1 MSKLEHP
8 LTEEELMAYAD
19 GELSGPEASKAE
31 RHIHECAHCA
41 EVVSATKEFSRQATL
56 WTVED
61 APQRIAQNVL
71 AKLPK
76 RKSWW
81 ANSRVWVYSLG
92 GTFAVAIVLIVFAAS
107 SLLRS
112 RQAPLPT
119 PIEMSPRLPEPPA
132 MKIEPPMR
140 GQQGAQKPA
149 YGGQQAARGALRYS
163 QGPKGLQEQQAGRLV
178 EPLDSSGP
186 MVIRTITLS
195 LVTKQFDSA
204 RSLIDETV
212 KRFQGYVDSLTLRAD
227 TGSAKGLTAR
237 LRIPATQADSALNEL
252 KKLGRLVQEQQN
264 SSDITSQY
272 VDLTARLSNARNS
285 ELRLLGLLRDRTG
298 NLRDVVE
305 MEREIASV
313 RESIE
318 RMEAQQKDLNNK
330 VQYVTIQLELS
341 EEYHAELTPPV
352 PSTTAQLRNASVDGI
367 RSAADTIVDLAIFVL
382 RYGPALLI
390 WFAVI
395 SAIVILFWR
404 YRAKWYA

>member
-1 MSKLEHP
+1 MNKLEHP
-8 LTEEELMAYAD
+8 LSEEELMAYAD

-41 EVVSATKEFSRQATL
+41 QVVSDTKDLSHQTTL

-61 APQRIAQNVL
+61 AQQRIAQNVL
-71 AKLPK
+71 ARLPK

-81 ANSRVWVYSLG
+81 ANSRVWVYGLS
-92 GTFAVAIVLIVFAAS
+92 GTLAVAIVLLVAAQ

-112 RQAPLPT
+112 PQAPLSRPNE
-119 PIEMSPRLPEPPA
+119 ISPSMPQPNMMMER
-132 MKIEPPMR
+132 R
-140 GQQGAQKPA
+140 TGQQGGQRE
-149 YGGQQAARGALRYS
+149 YGGQQAAQPS
-163 QGPKGLQEQQAGRLV
+163 PQFQQGQQARRLV

-204 RSLIDETV
+204 RSLIDATV
-212 KRFQGYVDSLTLRAD
+212 KRFQGYVDNLTLRAD
-227 TGSAKGLTAR
+227 AGSAKGLTAR
-237 LRIPATQADSALNEL
+237 LRIPANQADSALNEL
-252 KKLGRLVQEQQN
+252 RRLGRLVQEQQN
-264 SSDITSQY
+264 SSDVTSQS
-272 VDLTARLSNARNS
+272 VDLNARLTNARNS
-285 ELRLLGLLRDRTG
+285 EQRLLGLLRDRAG

-318 RMEAQQKDLNNK
+318 RMEAQQKDLNNR

-341 EEYHAELTPPV
+341 EEYHAELTPPL

-395 SAIVILFWR
+395 CPIVILFWR

>member
-1 MSKLEHP
+1 
-8 LTEEELMAYAD
+8 
-19 GELSGPEASKAE
+19 
-31 RHIHECAHCA
+31 
-41 EVVSATKEFSRQATL
+41 VSATKEFSRQTTL

-76 RKSWW
+76 RKAWW
-81 ANSRVWVYSLG
+81 ANSRVWVYGLS
-92 GTFAVAIVLIVFAAS
+92 GTFAAAIVLFVLAGP

-112 RQAPLPT
+112 RQAPPSRAT
-119 PIEMSPRLPEPPA
+119 QISPPVPRPDTKMPRIGPQG
-132 MKIEPPMR
+132 
-140 GQQGAQKPA
+140 GQQVQGGQQA
-149 YGGQQAARGALRYS
+149 YGGQQAAQEAPRFRQGQQGQQGAPL
-163 QGPKGLQEQQAGRLV
+163 GRFI

-195 LVTKQFDSA
+195 LVTKQFESA
-204 RSLIDETV
+204 RSLIDATV
-212 KRFQGYVDSLTLRAD
+212 KRFQGYVDNLTLRAD

-318 RMEAQQKDLNNK
+318 RMEAQQKDLNNR

-341 EEYHAELTPPV
+341 EEYHAELTPPA
-352 PSTTAQLRNASVDGI
+352 PSTTAQLRNASVDGV
-367 RSAADTIVDLAIFVL
+367 RSAADTIVDLAIFIL

-395 SAIVILFWR
+395 SPIVILFWR

>member
-1 MSKLEHP
+1 VGGQN
-8 LTEEELMAYAD
+8 AAQQ
-19 GELSGPEASKAE
+19 EASQ
-31 RHIHECAHCA
+31 
-41 EVVSATKEFSRQATL
+41 FRQGQPG
-56 WTVED
+56 
-61 APQRIAQNVL
+61 PQ
-71 AKLPK
+71 
-76 RKSWW
+76 
-81 ANSRVWVYSLG
+81 
-92 GTFAVAIVLIVFAAS
+92 
-107 SLLRS
+107 
-112 RQAPLPT
+112 
-119 PIEMSPRLPEPPA
+119 
-132 MKIEPPMR
+132 
-140 GQQGAQKPA
+140 GQQV
-149 YGGQQAARGALRYS
+149 R
-163 QGPKGLQEQQAGRLV
+163 RLV

-204 RSLIDETV
+204 RSLIDATV
-212 KRFQGYVDSLTLRAD
+212 QRFQGYIDSLTFRAD
-227 TGSAKGLTAR
+227 AGSAKGLTAR
-237 LRIPATQADSALNEL
+237 LRIPATQADPALNEL

-285 ELRLLGLLRDRTG
+285 EQRLLGLLRDRAG

-318 RMEAQQKDLNNK
+318 RMEAQQKDLNNR

-367 RSAADTIVDLAIFVL
+367 RSAADAIIDLAIFVL
-382 RYGPALLI
+382 RYGPVLLI

-395 SAIVILFWR
+395 GPIVILFWR